1 LAPVALGLFVVVST
15 ARLVAI
21 PLELDDLARGSTVL
35 LMPSLAL
42 WVLARR
48 GPILLVAALLCSAA
62 GDILLGIDGLF
73 LAGMGA
79 FAAAHVCYVTLFV
92 RSGALPALRRRWFLL
107 VPYVVA
113 VVALALWLWS
123 DLGDLRIPVVAYAV
137 LLTATAVTAGAL
149 GWRLGLG
156 GALFFVSDTMIAV
169 WDIAGRPAPPLP
181 GLWIMSTYILA
192 QYLLASG
199 ALRAGQR
206 GVGGESA

>member
-1 LAPVALGLFVVVST
+1 
-15 ARLVAI
+15 
-21 PLELDDLARGSTVL
+21 
-35 LMPSLAL
+35 M
-42 WVLARR
+42 
-48 GPILLVAALLCSAA
+48 
-62 GDILLGIDGLF
+62 
-73 LAGMGA
+73 
-79 FAAAHVCYVTLFV
+79 
-92 RSGALPALRRRWFLL
+92 
-107 VPYVVA
+107 
-113 VVALALWLWS
+113 
-123 DLGDLRIPVVAYAV
+123 